1 MPRISNF
8 YGIVI
13 WMYFNEHN
21 PPHFHATY
29 GEYEIIDG
37 VNDNPTLQAF
47 YTSVDSNKSTAG
59 QFRQQSS
66 NFASFPFAEMK
77 GRLVGLLTEVE
88 LNNTPLLDN

>member
-29 GEYEIIDG
+29 GEYEILIQITDLSVYAG
-37 VNDNPTLQAF
+37 SLPSRAF
-47 YTSVDSNKSTAG
+47 G
-59 QFRQQSS
+59 
-66 NFASFPFAEMK
+66 
-77 GRLVGLLTEVE
+77 LVMEWAFMHRDELMQNWQLLEQE
-88 LNNTPLLDN
+88 LSPKKIEPLK